1 MKPSI
6 IKNPLKLL
14 TAMILLNAMPSH
26 AIYNLYKSGDFSFDV
41 HGEINTYGQKN
52 SQKYTY
58 LYPETGWASVNNDYE
73 AITKGAY
80 EQRSDRRVRLGQ
92 DTGASWTEFRASRK
106 LRDGWRVSGAIGF
119 GYYDSGTGMYLNSAN
134 MAFDKKD
141 LGSLSLGRQYLH
153 TGYVTRTNT
162 YTPLE
167 TFGENS
173 IRLDYTAIKG
183 LHASGYYSLPAS
195 SDVRKK
201 KNGQEVE
208 GFGASVSYLH
218 PLDDHQ
224 TVRVALGYSD
234 SRQNAKTTGRDS
246 NFYATKSQGAAAS
259 VEYRNNKLLLAAD
272 IGQKNE
278 QINGSVTDK
287 SKGNYM
293 GVKVGYEITPRLT
306 MTAGFGKKVAERTQ
320 KSGAALIHAY
330 SKDLCVAD
338 ANDSCHNFVQAYE
351 TALFDKIDSKRSYV
365 RADYYLRENVRLY
378 GRIDDEKITNQLGN
392 KDFSKLHNTGYR
404 AGVSFIF

>member
-1 MKPSI
+1 MRFI
-6 IKNPLKLL
+6 ICIKAVILALMCMVRL
-14 TAMILLNAMPSH
+14 TLMG
-26 AIYNLYKSGDFSFDV
+26 K
-41 HGEINTYGQKN
+41 KN

-234 SRQNAKTTGRDS
+234 SRQNAKPQVETVIFMLPRAKVRQLRL
-246 NFYATKSQGAAAS
+246 NIATINC
-259 VEYRNNKLLLAAD
+259 YWR
-272 IGQKNE
+272 
-278 QINGSVTDK
+278 QI
-287 SKGNYM
+287 
-293 GVKVGYEITPRLT
+293 L
-306 MTAGFGKKVAERTQ
+306 GKKMN
-320 KSGAALIHAY
+320 KSMVLLPINLRATTWAL
-330 SKDLCVAD
+330 
-338 ANDSCHNFVQAYE
+338 
-351 TALFDKIDSKRSYV
+351 R
-365 RADYYLRENVRLY
+365 
-378 GRIDDEKITNQLGN
+378 
-392 KDFSKLHNTGYR
+392 
-404 AGVSFIF
+404 